1 MPHPQGLPWGGLLQR
16 PSADLETLSSAE
28 SFQDSKAQLINRT
41 LHGLCH
47 TSSTAHQSSQLI
59 ALHPG
64 ELVPSRG
71 SESHVQQRDE
81 AAKQNSM
88 PLIKTAAAKLQS
100 RGGEHD
106 HKNQHFKVILLYF
119 ESKIVQ
125 WHVY

>member
-1 MPHPQGLPWGGLLQR
+1 MGCATPAAQHTNLPSSL
-16 PSADLETLSSAE
+16 PYTLVSWY
-28 SFQDSKAQLINRT
+28 L
-41 LHGLCH
+41 
-47 TSSTAHQSSQLI
+47 
-59 ALHPG
+59 PG
-64 ELVPSRG
+64 EVN
-71 SESHVQQRDE
+71 VQQRDE